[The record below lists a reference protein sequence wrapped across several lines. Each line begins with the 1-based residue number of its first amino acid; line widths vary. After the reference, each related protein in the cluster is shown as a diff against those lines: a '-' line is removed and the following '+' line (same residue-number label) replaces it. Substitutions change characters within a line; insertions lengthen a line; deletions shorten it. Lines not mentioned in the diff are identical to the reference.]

1 MKTVKVVG
9 QLFWAKHMAEPN
21 VQFNPT
27 NEKYEICIGQLSDS
41 IVTRLQNELGIKIK
55 ERADDQ
61 YNRGKHI
68 VAKSK
73 YVIRAVDEKGNEV
86 SPSDIGNG
94 TVAELTLSSYEHR
107 MSGMYGKAASVIHSP
122 TIPAIKVK
130 ELVSP
135 PVAEEQKQQA
145 DAEEVVL

>member
-9 QLFWAKHMAEPN
+9 QLFWAKHMDTPN

-27 NEKYEICIGQLSDS
+27 NTRYEICIGQLSDALC
-41 IVTRLQNELGIKIK
+41 TRLTNELGIKIK

-61 YNRGKHI
+61 YNRGKFI
-68 VAKSK
+68 VAKSN
-73 YVIRAVDEKGNEV
+73 YVIKAVDEQGNEV
-86 SPSDIGNG
+86 APDQIGNG

-107 MSGMYGKAASVIHSP
+107 MSAMHGKAAGIVSSA
-122 TIPAIKVK
+122 TIPAIKIK
-130 ELVSP
+130 ELVDP
-135 PVAEEQKQQA
+135 PVMEEAKEQP